1 MEVLSFIE
9 KAFALCCGI
18 MAEMGNIFHMSY
30 QKINVILFCYIEPAL
45 FCVAI
50 TALLYVL
57 MRLPGRIAV
66 GKVALWIMGIVIASV
81 AILMIASLVKLLL
94 HYEAA
99 MQDFSLIYNGIE
111 SSSQIRET
119 FNGAVDWLNKVAT
132 MFDTTYEAVNIWL
145 YIVIMP
151 AGILLSIVYLLRTL
165 LKA

>member
-1 MEVLSFIE
+1 
-9 KAFALCCGI
+9 
-18 MAEMGNIFHMSY
+18 
-30 QKINVILFCYIEPAL
+30 
-45 FCVAI
+45 
-50 TALLYVL
+50 
-57 MRLPGRIAV
+57 
-66 GKVALWIMGIVIASV
+66 
-81 AILMIASLVKLLL
+81 MIASLVKLLL

-119 FNGAVDWLNKVAT
+119 FNGTVDWLNKVAT
-132 MFDTTYEAVNIWL
+132 MFHTTYEAVNIWL

>member
-1 MEVLSFIE
+1 MADLSFIE

-45 FCVAI
+45 FCIAI
-50 TALLYVL
+50 VALLYVL
-57 MRLPGRIAV
+57 MRLPGQIAV
-66 GKVALWIMGIVIASV
+66 GKIALWIMGIVIVIV
-81 AILMIASLVKLLL
+81 AILMVAAFVKLLL

-111 SSSQIRET
+111 SSSQIR
-119 FNGAVDWLNKVAT
+119 GAFSGTVDWLNKVAA
-132 MFDTTYEAVNIWL
+132 MFHTTYEAVNIWI

-151 AGILLSIVYLLRTL
+151 AGIILSIVYLLRTL